1 MRSRFCSHT
10 NFDWKWS
17 HSPNQRGRELGS
29 GIWRHL
35 KGKETITSSWY
46 SMCRS
51 MVRASRNVLA
61 TQRVSQHE
69 AKVLFNSFTIT
80 SELHF
85 VCYREFQTEYLLCD
99 CNILW
104 MHRWVKERNITVRD
118 TRCVYPKSLQAQ
130 PVTGVKQELLTCGK
144 EDKLRKG

>member
-1 MRSRFCSHT
+1 MVERSIAVLDR
-10 NFDWKWS
+10 
-17 HSPNQRGRELGS
+17 RE
-29 GIWRHL
+29 
-35 KGKETITSSWY
+35 ETMWNSSA
-46 SMCRS
+46 
-51 MVRASRNVLA
+51 ASFPSLSSL
-61 TQRVSQHE
+61 TC
-69 AKVLFNSFTIT
+69 
-80 SELHF
+80 

-144 EDKLRKG
+144 EDTETREVLRYFHS